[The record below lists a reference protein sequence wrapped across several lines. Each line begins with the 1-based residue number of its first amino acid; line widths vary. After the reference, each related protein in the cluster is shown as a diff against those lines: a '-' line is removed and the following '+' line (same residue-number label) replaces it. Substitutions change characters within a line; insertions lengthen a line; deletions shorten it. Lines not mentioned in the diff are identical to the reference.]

1 MLFVLGVSGTTS
13 TTSPRRQSSL
23 RGRPATLVAPV
34 ALLAPGVPVVVVAQ
48 RLPEAGDVVG
58 GELQAPHPLGALPE
72 VQVRAEQAR
81 RAAVLG
87 LEGRPLVGEGDPR
100 LAAGDLLQR

>member
-1 MLFVLGVSGTTS
+1 MWKSHPGNTSRRLLVIGVSATTS
-13 TTSPRRQSSL
+13 ITSPSRHKSL
-23 RGRPATLVAPV
+23 RGCTATASVAPV

-48 RLPEAGDVVG
+48 GLPEAGDVVG

-72 VQVRAEQAR
+72 VQVRHQQPR

-87 LEGRPLVGEGDPR
+87 LQGLSI
-100 LAAGDLLQR
+100 